1 MDKPSEVSRRDALRK
16 QNEQDIFD
24 RVKRKAWAFGYNESQ
39 IMLVVGQV
47 MLCKLYD
54 EQYAGNFIFTKIK
67 ELLGA
72 EQVIGEQHNVRQR
85 RKDWQGTRREE
96 IKREI
101 QTLTSF
107 NKWKDRSVL

>member
-1 MDKPSEVSRRDALRK
+1 MDKPSEVSRRDSLRK

-72 EQVIGEQHNVRQR
+72 GQLINMQHNVRIQR
-85 RKDWQGTRREE
+85 RE
-96 IKREI
+96 I
-101 QTLTSF
+101 T
-107 NKWKDRSVL
+107 